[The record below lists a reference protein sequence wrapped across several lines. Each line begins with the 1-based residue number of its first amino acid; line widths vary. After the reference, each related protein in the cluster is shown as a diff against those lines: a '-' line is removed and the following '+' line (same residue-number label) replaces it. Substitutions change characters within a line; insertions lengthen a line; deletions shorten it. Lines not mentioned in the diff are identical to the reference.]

1 MTAFAL
7 IVLGGCQRVAQ
18 FWGII
23 KNKEKP
29 NNNKC
34 LVCHTIIFYKIRKK
48 DKKSDSDFVLGEVD
62 MTMGNK
68 TELKIGTT
76 E

>member
-1 MTAFAL
+1 M
-7 IVLGGCQRVAQ
+7 CQYNNDVRVNQ
-18 FWGII
+18 FWGIM
-23 KNKEKP
+23 KNKEKL

-34 LVCHTIIFYKIRKK
+34 QDLTFVNYPYNYKIRKK
-48 DKKSDSDFVLGEVD
+48 DIKSDSDLVLSEVD

-68 TELKIGTT
+68 TELKIGNT